1 MKKIISL
8 MVVVLM
14 IFATLSVSA
23 IAQVDTSIDLQMVE
37 GASIRLNEKNGI
49 RFYAEVDTDKVQALR
64 DAGYKVELGTLIAPK
79 DLLKE
84 SNNSYKELTFD
95 VDTSRYVNVKFEAKN
110 YYQEESFTGIVGSIV
125 NIQEKANTYSY
136 DNGNKARPFVGRA
149 YAIVTDS
156 EGNQTISYAQ
166 HYNANFNN
174 NSRSLYQ
181 LAKAF
186 KADNYAGMDLTT
198 EQLQKIEDWI
208 DCEFWT
214 GRY

>member
-1 MKKIISL
+1 MKKIISF
-8 MVVVLM
+8 VVVIVM
-14 IFATLSVSA
+14 IFAALSISA
-23 IAQVDTSIDLQMVE
+23 IAEVDTTVNLQMVN

-49 RFYAEVDTDKVQALR
+49 RFYAEVDTAKVEELR
-64 DAGYKVELGTLIAPK
+64 NAGYKVELGMLIAPK
-79 DLLKE
+79 DKLKI
-84 SNNSYKELTFD
+84 SGSSYDALTLNL
-95 VDTSRYVNVKFEAKN
+95 DTSKYVNVKYESNN
-110 YYQEESFTGIVGSIV
+110 YYKEADFTGVVGSIV
-125 NIQEKANTYSY
+125 SISETPNAYSY

-166 HYNANFNN
+166 HYGSNFNN

-186 KADNYAGMDLTT
+186 KADNYAGMELTD
-198 EQLQKIEDWI
+198 EQLKKVDDWI